1 MASTKKSVSDIENRI
16 GTTEAG
22 EIAYNL
28 DAFDRLYKGNIIITK
43 RLTDKLIEKLIEYK
57 DKIILHLTVTGMG
70 STRIEP
76 FVPSPQATLGKLQKL
91 IDGGF
96 PTDHIVLRVDPIVP
110 TIKGLNAATSVL
122 RLFRGLGIKRVR
134 ISFLDNYKH
143 VRERF
148 KEIGVELY
156 NGEFHAPL
164 KERLKCL
171 TAIKYCAEECGYE
184 SVEVCGE
191 PGIKSIPC
199 LSQKDI
205 DILGLTDEIV
215 LEGSKGQRN
224 SCYCPSNKKELL
236 KIKPHKCNNGCL
248 YCYWKDGN

>member
-1 MASTKKSVSDIENRI
+1 MNKENRI
-16 GTTEAG
+16 GTTESG

-76 FVPSPQATLGKLQKL
+76 FVPTPQKTLENLHKLL
-91 IDGGF
+91 DGGF
-96 PTDHIVLRVDPIVP
+96 PTSHIVLRIDPIVP
-110 TIKGLNAATSVL
+110 TRKGVETAMGVL
-122 RLFRGLGIKRVR
+122 RLFKDVGIHRVR
-134 ISFLDNYKH
+134 VSFLDNYKH
-143 VRERF
+143 VKERL
-148 KEIGVELY
+148 KELNVELY
-156 NGEFHAPL
+156 DGNFHAPL

-184 SVEVCGE
+184 TVEACGE
-191 PGIKSIPC
+191 PGIDSIPC

-215 LEGSKGQRN
+215 LEGSAEQRK
-224 SCYCPSNKKELL
+224 SCGCPANKSELL
-236 KIKPHKCNNGCL
+236 RVKPHRCDNKCV
-248 YCYWKDGN
+248 YCYWRD